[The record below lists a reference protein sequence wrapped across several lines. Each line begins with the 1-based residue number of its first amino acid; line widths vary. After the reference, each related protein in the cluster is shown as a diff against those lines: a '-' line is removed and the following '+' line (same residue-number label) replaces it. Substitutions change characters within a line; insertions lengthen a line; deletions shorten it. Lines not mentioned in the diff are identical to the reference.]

1 MRTASPVRRI
11 ATCMN
16 RAVLCNAALLASS
29 LTQSSASSTSPSS
42 RQATS
47 PSATNLRAAD
57 TLTGSAAS
65 WIRSSG

>member
-1 MRTASPVRRI
+1 
-11 ATCMN
+11 MN
-16 RAVLCNAALLASS
+16 RAVLCSAALLASS

-47 PSATNLRAAD
+47 PSVTNLRAAD